1 MHNHTLT
8 KEFKMVVDENEMI
21 KIEGYDLEKKEVIS
35 TSVEFN
41 SVEADENL
49 NLAMEFSDPKMKKQI
64 TIQNV
69 ELPRF
74 GTSGTK
80 RKELF

>member
-1 MHNHTLT
+1 
-8 KEFKMVVDENEMI
+8 MVVDENEMI